1 VEVSL
6 TDQLQWISDS
16 TQILAP
22 EIVLTSGVLFLISLN
37 LFKVKS
43 FKIYGVISLIT
54 VVLSGLIIFFNWPVE
69 PTPLFNYMLRA
80 DDFSAAYKLLFLMGT
95 ALAIIMSFQ
104 SKNIPHPTEYFSL
117 LLATTLGA
125 HLLVM
130 STNFVM
136 VILSLEL
143 ISISSYVLAGFRF
156 SKQGAEGSLKYFLF
170 GSAATAVMIYGA
182 SLLFGLTGTLHF
194 ASSDFAN
201 KLIEI
206 HSPLLLIAGFFILAG
221 FLFKSSAAPFHLW
234 APDVYEAAPLPI
246 VAFFSVVPNLA
257 GIAALMK
264 FTLAINLFGQSSYD
278 WQTVLAVVAILSIVI
293 GNLSALWQ
301 KNAIRMMAYS
311 SIAQAGFLIAAIVP
325 LTSTSMHFLVFY
337 SAVFLI
343 MNFSVFILLQH
354 FGDDH
359 DATLLSGFSGLGK
372 RQVFSSVLLLIAF
385 ISLTGLP
392 PTGGFTAKLFI
403 FSSIWEA
410 YEQTGKNAILWL
422 LIAGLLNTVIALFFY
437 LKIPYYLF
445 IKDNR
450 LQNTTKSKFSIFPN
464 LLAFILVVVLL
475 LLFFYPALLMGWTNR
490 INFVL

>member
-1 VEVSL
+1 VQVSL

-22 EIVLTSGVLFLISLN
+22 EVVLTGGILFLISLN

-43 FKIYGVISLIT
+43 AKIYGLISFVT
-54 VVLSGLIIFFNWPVE
+54 VVASGVIILVNWPTQ
-69 PTPLFNYMLRA
+69 PTLLFNHMLRA
-80 DDFSAAYKLLFLMGT
+80 DDFSAAYKLLFLTGT
-95 ALAIIMSFQ
+95 ALAIILSFQ
-104 SKNIPHPTEYFSL
+104 SKNILHPTEYFSL
-117 LLATTLGA
+117 LLASTLGA

-143 ISISSYVLAGFRF
+143 ISISSYVLAGFQF

-170 GSAATAVMIYGA
+170 GSAATAVMIYGV
-182 SLLFGLTGTLHF
+182 SLLFGLTGTLDF
-194 ASSDFAN
+194 ASTEFAN
-201 KLIEI
+201 KLIDVR
-206 HSPLLLIAGFFILAG
+206 SPVLLIAGFFILTG

-234 APDVYEAAPLPI
+234 APDVYEASPLPV
-246 VAFFSVVPNLA
+246 VAFFSVVPKLA
-257 GIAALMK
+257 GIAALIK

-278 WQTVLAVVAILSIVI
+278 WQTILAVVAMLSIFI

-325 LTSTSMHFLVFY
+325 LTPTSMHFLVFY

-343 MNFSVFILLQH
+343 MNFAVFILLQY
-354 FGDDH
+354 FESDH
-359 DATLLSGFSGLGK
+359 DTTLISDFSGLGK
-372 RQVFSSVLLLIAF
+372 TQVFSSVLLLIAF

-450 LQNTTKSKFSIFPN
+450 LQNTSTSKFSIFPN
-464 LLAFILVVVLL
+464 LFAFILVVVLL
-475 LLFFYPALLMGWTNR
+475 LLFFYPTLLMGWTNR